1 MKLEKDGCK
10 MKISKRLQNLPDQFF
25 SSLVEKVGKKV
36 AEGHDVINLGQGNP
50 DQPTPKH
57 IVEAMKTASE
67 KPLNHK
73 YSLFRGKHEL
83 KQAAADFYAREYNV
97 TIDPNTEVAILFGT
111 KTGLVELPMC
121 LMDPGDTML
130 LPDPG
135 YPDYLSGVV
144 LGEVQFE
151 KMPLIAAN
159 NFLPD
164 FTKIPEDIAE
174 KAELMYLNYPNNP
187 TGAVATA
194 DFFEETVA
202 FSKNHNIVVA
212 HDFAYGGIGFDGKK
226 PISFLETNGA
236 KEVGIELYTL
246 SKTYNMAG
254 WRVGFA
260 VGNSEVIEA
269 INLIQDHMYVSLFP
283 GIQDAAIEALTGDQ
297 TCVGELTARYE
308 SRRDAFISA
317 CKKIGWEAVAPAGSF
332 FAWMPVP
339 ENFTSSEFADYLLE
353 EVSVAV
359 ADGSGFGEFGEG
371 YVRVGLLMDEER
383 LEEAVTR
390 VSKLHLFDKVTQQ

>member
-1 MKLEKDGCK
+1 

-36 AEGHDVINLGQGNP
+36 AAGHDVINLGQGNP

-57 IVEAMKTASE
+57 IVAALKAASE
-67 KPLNHK
+67 KPNNHK

-97 TIDPNTEVAILFGT
+97 TIDPATEVAILFGT

-121 LMDPGDTML
+121 IMDPGDVML

-135 YPDYLSGVV
+135 YPDYLSGTV

-151 KMPLIAAN
+151 TMPLIAEN
-159 NFLPD
+159 QFLPD
-164 FTKIPEDIAE
+164 FTKIPAKIAE

-187 TGAVATA
+187 TGAIATA

-202 FSKNHNIVVA
+202 FAKENNITVA

-226 PISFLETNGA
+226 PISFLQTPGA
-236 KEVGIELYTL
+236 KDIGIELYTL

-260 VGNSEVIEA
+260 LGSKEVIEA

-283 GIQDAAIEALTGDQ
+283 GIQDAAIEALSGDQ
-297 TCVGELTARYE
+297 TCVSELNARYE
-308 SRRDAFISA
+308 SRRNAFITA
-317 CKKIGWEAVAPAGSF
+317 CEKIGWRAVAPAGSF

-339 ENFTSSEFADYLLE
+339 EDFTSSEFADYLLE

-359 ADGSGFGEFGEG
+359 ADGSGFGEFGQG
-371 YVRVGLLMDEER
+371 YVRVGLLMDEAR
-383 LEEAVTR
+383 LEEAVER
-390 VSKLHLFDKVTQQ
+390 VAKLHLFDKVPQG